1 MTEEIEKQGQ
11 SALVTDESAPAGDE
25 ASRLNSAAV
34 VVLYAIVVFAT
45 LAYGAVE
52 TWSVGFISIATG
64 VLVALWLADGARRR
78 ELRFSTSALQI
89 PIAALIVIGLI
100 QLLPVRSSTVPG
112 ISVPAVSSISI
123 DPYATWNALILL
135 VIQLTF
141 FVAAYTLFNN
151 ETRIKRLAA
160 FIVTFAALLA
170 FFGILQRLAN
180 PQGIYGWRPTPQ
192 AIPFGSYV
200 NQHHFAALME
210 MSVGL
215 TLGLLFGKAT
225 KKDKRLL
232 LVIALVLMMIAIGL
246 TGSRGGV
253 LSLVAVT
260 GFTAILF
267 YGRRRDSSSDGAEV
281 ESAPM
286 PAKWVIAAFA
296 GLFAVFLIAALLF
309 LGGDESLLRGVG
321 ITNQADASSGRF
333 HFWWVAVQVFI
344 DHPVLGAGLDAF
356 GTAFPHYDTWNGAF
370 RVEQA
375 HNDYLQIL
383 SDAGIL
389 GFACVAAFVYLLFR
403 KSFAIIAPE
412 TEHNRR
418 SIAIGALAGCF
429 GILVH
434 SFFDFPLRTPAN
446 SFFFLLLVVLA
457 TTAVRFPRH
466 RHRHR
471 R

>member
-1 MTEEIEKQGQ
+1 MTEEIENRDYATVDAIAEEK
-11 SALVTDESAPAGDE
+11 
-25 ASRLNSAAV
+25 ASVDTGSRFNTAAV
-34 VVLYAIVVFAT
+34 IMLYAIVVFAT

-64 VLVALWLADGARRR
+64 VLVALWIIDGARRGQFR
-78 ELRFSTSALQI
+78 LNLNILQVFV
-89 PIAALIVIGLI
+89 AGLIVMGVI
-100 QLLPVRSSTVPG
+100 QLLPVRSSGVPG
-112 ISVPAVSSISI
+112 LSIPAASSISI
-123 DPYATWNALILL
+123 NSYATWNAVILL
-135 VIQLTF
+135 VIQLIF
-141 FVAAYTLFNN
+141 FAAAYALFDNAH
-151 ETRIKRLAA
+151 RVKRLAI

-210 MSVGL
+210 MSIGL

-225 KKDKRLL
+225 RKDKRLL
-232 LVIALVLMMIAIGL
+232 LVIALVLMTIAIGL

-260 GFTAILF
+260 GFAAILF
-267 YGRRRDSSSDGAEV
+267 YGRRPEV
-281 ESAPM
+281 TEDEPQPM
-286 PAKWVIAAFA
+286 PNKWVIAAFGA
-296 GLFAVFLIAALLF
+296 LFAIFLVAALLF

-333 HFWWVAVQVFI
+333 HFWWVALQIFK
-344 DHPVLGAGLDAF
+344 DYPVLGAGLDAF
-356 GTAFPHYDTWNGAF
+356 GTAFPQYDTWNGAF

-383 SDAGIL
+383 SDAGIA
-389 GFACVAAFVYLLFR
+389 GFVCVAAFVYFLFR
-403 KSFAIIAPE
+403 KSFAIIGSE
-412 TEHNRR
+412 KESQRR

-446 SFFFLLLVVLA
+446 AFFFMLLVVLA
-457 TTAVRFPRH
+457 TSTVRFPRH

>member
-1 MTEEIEKQGQ
+1 MSEEIEKQGDNTVVIDEPVT
-11 SALVTDESAPAGDE
+11 ATDET
-25 ASRLNSAAV
+25 SRLNVAAV

-52 TWSVGFISIATG
+52 TWSVGFVSIATG
-64 VLVALWLADGARRR
+64 VLVALWLADSARRGEFR
-78 ELRFSTSALQI
+78 VDKNAIQL
-89 PIAALIVIGLI
+89 PIAGLILIGLI
-100 QLLPVRSSTVPG
+100 QLLPVRSAAVPG
-112 ISVPAVSSISI
+112 LSIPAESSISI
-123 DPYATWNALILL
+123 NPYATWNALILL
-135 VIQLTF
+135 AIQFIFL
-141 FVAAYTLFNN
+141 AAAFAHFNN
-151 ETRIKRLAA
+151 AKRVKRLAT
-160 FIVTFAALLA
+160 FIVTFGALLA

-210 MSVGL
+210 MTVGL
-215 TLGLLFGKAT
+215 TLGLLFGKVT

-253 LSLVAVT
+253 LSLLAVT
-260 GFTAILF
+260 GFSAILF
-267 YGRRRDSSSDGAEV
+267 YGRRRDGDRDAV
-281 ESAPM
+281 EGETSAIRG
-286 PAKWVIAAFA
+286 KWVIAALA
-296 GLFAVFLIAALLF
+296 GLFAVFLVAALLF

-333 HFWWVAVQVFI
+333 HFWWVAIQVFKDYPI
-344 DHPVLGAGLDAF
+344 LGAGLDAF

-389 GFACVAAFVYLLFR
+389 GFSCVAAFVYLLFR
-403 KSFAIIAPE
+403 KSFAIIGAE

-418 SIAIGALAGCF
+418 SIAIGAMAGCF

-446 SFFFLLLVVLA
+446 AFFFLLLVVLA

>member
-1 MTEEIEKQGQ
+1 MTEKIEKQGHDTVNVAAEEPVSV
-11 SALVTDESAPAGDE
+11 SA

-34 VVLYAIVVFAT
+34 IILYAIVVFAT

-52 TWSVGFISIATG
+52 TWSVGFISVATG
-64 VLVALWLADGARRR
+64 VLVALWLIDGARRSEFR
-78 ELRFSTSALQI
+78 LDANVLQLF
-89 PIAALIVIGLI
+89 IAGLIVIGVV
-100 QLLPVRSSTVPG
+100 QLLPFRSSGVPG
-112 ISVPAVSSISI
+112 LSIPAASSISI
-123 DPYATWNALILL
+123 DPYATWNAVVLL
-135 VIQLTF
+135 VIQLIF
-141 FVAAYTLFNN
+141 FAAAYALFNN
-151 ETRIKRLAA
+151 ADRVKRLAV
-160 FIVTFAALLA
+160 FVVTFAALLA

-210 MSVGL
+210 MSIGL
-215 TLGLLFGKAT
+215 TLGILLGRAT

-232 LVIALVLMMIAIGL
+232 LVIALVLMTIAIGL

-253 LSLVAVT
+253 LSLVAVA
-260 GFTAILF
+260 GFAVIFLF
-267 YGRRRDSSSDGAEV
+267 GRRSKIAED
-281 ESAPM
+281 EPSPL
-286 PAKWVIAAFA
+286 PGKWTIAAFG
-296 GLFAVFLIAALLF
+296 GLFAVFLVAALLF
-309 LGGDESLLRGVG
+309 LGGDESLLRGIG
-321 ITNQADASSGRF
+321 ITSQDDASSGRF
-333 HFWWVAVQVFI
+333 HFWWVAVQIFK
-344 DHPVLGAGLDAF
+344 DYPVLGAGLDAF
-356 GTAFPHYDTWNGAF
+356 GTAFPQYDTWNGAF

-383 SDAGIL
+383 SDAGIA
-389 GFACVAAFVYLLFR
+389 GFACVAAFVYFLFR
-403 KSFAIIAPE
+403 KGFAIIGSENEP
-412 TEHNRR
+412 HRR

-446 SFFFLLLVVLA
+446 AFFFLLLVVLA
-457 TTAVRFPRH
+457 TTTVRFPRH